1 MKIKSFVMAACAVLA
16 AVCLAGCLSATQSTI
31 KEFDASGNL
40 TKETVTSESVVK
52 NLVESTKNKT
62 VIMWE
67 SGWMAYMAAS
77 TATTEDPTPT
87 VKMFAGKAD
96 KGVISAMPNQQDWN
110 GIADVIRA
118 TKSDLAVS
126 VTGMKSTTGGV
137 ENNNSEVS
145 KMEEKENGK

>member
-1 MKIKSFVMAACAVLA
+1 MKIKSFVIAAFSVLA
-16 AVCLAGCLSATQSTI
+16 AVYLTGCLSATQSTI

-96 KGVISAMPNQQDWN
+96 KGVISALPNQQNWD
-110 GIADVIRA
+110 GIADAIRA

-126 VTGMKSTTGGV
+126 VTGVESTSTGS
-137 ENNNSEVS
+137 EN
-145 KMEEKENGK
+145 MEGKVNGEK